1 MCFVL
6 KKHRKVR
13 VVRAEKD
20 IVKFVLFVLK
30 KYRKVRVVRAE
41 NRTCIVRAEER
52 R

>member
-41 NRTCIVRAEER
+41 NKACIGRAEER

>member
-1 MCFVL
+1 MLFVL
-6 KKHRKVR
+6 RNYRKVR
-13 VVRAEKD
+13 VFRVKKN

-41 NRTCIVRAEER
+41 NKACIGRAGER